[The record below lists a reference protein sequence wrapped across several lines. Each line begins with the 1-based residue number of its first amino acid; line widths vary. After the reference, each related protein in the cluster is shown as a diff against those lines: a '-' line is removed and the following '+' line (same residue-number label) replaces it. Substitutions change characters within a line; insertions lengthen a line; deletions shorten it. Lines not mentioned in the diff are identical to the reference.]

1 MKRALLVQLAFRN
14 LWRNPSRS
22 ILVVLMIS
30 LSLLLLVFFQGFVN
44 GWLHQMVDDTV
55 KPNIL
60 DIVIT
65 NEKFDDS
72 SELSFLLDAD
82 ETNQKLMA
90 LTGQIGLQ
98 RLQLQGMV
106 SSAYFSRGVKIVG
119 IESEREK
126 DPLLLSK
133 RIIEGEYDLDK
144 PNLALVGVELAK
156 KLKVSVRQKVV
167 VMFQTESGEI
177 ASSAFRIAGIV
188 KTNAPDIDQFSLFIP
203 LNTAQVLTNVGRKI
217 SQITIARPKSQS
229 LFEFKDQVKVY
240 LGPEY
245 KVETW
250 RDTFPGLQFIETSM
264 SSYYAISYIIV
275 FIVIAIGIV
284 GVILMSVLERI
295 REFGILLALGH
306 RFYQIALIIILESL
320 FMSLFGLILGLGL
333 GYISLLWFNQTG
345 ISLAALSAGISQ
357 FGVAE
362 VIYPALDWRYAI
374 WATIFVILTAIGAV
388 LWPIR
393 VLYKR
398 SPIQSIQI
406 K

>member
-1 MKRALLVQLAFRN
+1 MKHALLVQLAFRN

-90 LTGQIGLQ
+90 LTGEIGLQ

-106 SSAYFSRGVKIVG
+106 SSAYFSQGVKIVG

-177 ASSAFRIAGIV
+177 ASSAFRISGIV

-264 SSYYAISYIIV
+264 SSYYTISYIIV

-333 GYISLLWFNQTG
+333 GYGSLLWLNQTG
-345 ISLAALSAGISQ
+345 ISLATLSAGISQ